1 MVTLMRFN
9 IFLIFICIFG
19 YMAVKLYYYI
29 KNENKVL
36 FKYTINICF
45 FMSILFIVSLTLF
58 PVEFSKNGLFTF
70 NLIPF
75 KTILTILFNSN
86 IIDILAN
93 IYGNIILFTPLGFFS
108 YFVFKENK
116 NKTLKLCLIS
126 TILVETIQIIMP
138 GRLFDIDDIMLNFLG
153 GFIGLILAIKFTN
166 YVNRKEV
173 RRI

>member
-1 MVTLMRFN
+1 MRFN

-19 YMAVKLYYYI
+19 YMSVKLQYYI
-29 KNENKVL
+29 KNENKIL
-36 FKYTINICF
+36 FNYTINTYF

-75 KTILTILFNSN
+75 KTILTMLFNSS

-93 IYGNIILFTPLGFFS
+93 IFGNITLFAPLGLFS
-108 YFVFKENK
+108 YFVFKGNK
-116 NKTLKLCLIS
+116 NKTFKLCLIF
-126 TILVETIQIIMP
+126 TVLVETIQLILP
-138 GRLFDIDDIMLNFLG
+138 ARLFDIDDIMLNFLG

-166 YVNRKEV
+166 YINDKEV
-173 RRI
+173 RKI